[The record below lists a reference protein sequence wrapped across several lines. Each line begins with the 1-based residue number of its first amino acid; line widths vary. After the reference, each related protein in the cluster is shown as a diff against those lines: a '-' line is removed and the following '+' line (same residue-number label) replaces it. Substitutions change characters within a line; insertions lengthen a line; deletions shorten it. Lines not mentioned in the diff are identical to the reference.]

1 MTNPLIECIPN
12 FSEGRRPEVIEAIVS
27 EIKAVEGV
35 TLLDFSLDSDHNRSV
50 VTFVGSPKGVEMAAF
65 VAIKKAAEFI
75 DMDTQEG
82 EHPRIGATDVFP
94 FVPISDVSMTECV
107 EIAKRVSKRV
117 GEELDIPVYLYEK
130 AALIPERKNLA
141 NIRKGEY
148 EGLKV
153 EIENNPDRTPDFGPS
168 KMGSAGATVIGAR
181 SPLVAYNVYLNT
193 DDVEIAKKIGKA
205 VRHLS
210 GGLRFVKGLGML
222 VDGQAQVSM
231 NLTNFKRT
239 PVFRVVEMIRREA
252 TRYGVQIT
260 HSELIG
266 LIPQEAL
273 NDAATWYLQLDDF
286 DSNQIL
292 ETRMQNAQAEEGM
305 QSSTTNFLTSLASGD
320 PTPGGGSAAAYAG
333 VMAASLVA
341 MVARLSV
348 GKKKY
353 KEIEPQMLEIIG
365 KADRIQEDLTKAVK
379 IDSEAF
385 EDVMAAY
392 KLPKASE
399 EEINIRGI
407 AIEAAMLHA
416 AKVPLGV
423 AEMAVEAMELASI
436 VTEIGN
442 LNAISDGASGNA
454 VARASFTGA
463 VLNVKINLA
472 SLTDQDET
480 KKLIESISSLEKRA
494 DSAEAKV
501 NANIKNRADL

>member
-1 MTNPLIECIPN
+1 
-12 FSEGRRPEVIEAIVS
+12 
-27 EIKAVEGV
+27 
-35 TLLDFSLDSDHNRSV
+35 
-50 VTFVGSPKGVEMAAF
+50 
-65 VAIKKAAEFI
+65 
-75 DMDTQEG
+75 
-82 EHPRIGATDVFP
+82 
-94 FVPISDVSMTECV
+94 
-107 EIAKRVSKRV
+107 
-117 GEELDIPVYLYEK
+117 
-130 AALIPERKNLA
+130 
-141 NIRKGEY
+141 
-148 EGLKV
+148 
-153 EIENNPDRTPDFGPS
+153 
-168 KMGSAGATVIGAR
+168 
-181 SPLVAYNVYLNT
+181 
-193 DDVEIAKKIGKA
+193 
-205 VRHLS
+205 
-210 GGLRFVKGLGML
+210 
-222 VDGQAQVSM
+222 
-231 NLTNFKRT
+231 
-239 PVFRVVEMIRREA
+239 
-252 TRYGVQIT
+252 
-260 HSELIG
+260 
-266 LIPQEAL
+266 
-273 NDAATWYLQLDDF
+273 
-286 DSNQIL
+286 
-292 ETRMQNAQAEEGM
+292 
-305 QSSTTNFLTSLASGD
+305 
-320 PTPGGGSAAAYAG
+320 
-333 VMAASLVA
+333 MAASLVA

>member
-1 MTNPLIECIPN
+1 
-12 FSEGRRPEVIEAIVS
+12 
-27 EIKAVEGV
+27 
-35 TLLDFSLDSDHNRSV
+35 
-50 VTFVGSPKGVEMAAF
+50 
-65 VAIKKAAEFI
+65 
-75 DMDTQEG
+75 
-82 EHPRIGATDVFP
+82 
-94 FVPISDVSMTECV
+94 
-107 EIAKRVSKRV
+107 
-117 GEELDIPVYLYEK
+117 
-130 AALIPERKNLA
+130 
-141 NIRKGEY
+141 
-148 EGLKV
+148 
-153 EIENNPDRTPDFGPS
+153 
-168 KMGSAGATVIGAR
+168 
-181 SPLVAYNVYLNT
+181 
-193 DDVEIAKKIGKA
+193 
-205 VRHLS
+205 
-210 GGLRFVKGLGML
+210 
-222 VDGQAQVSM
+222 
-231 NLTNFKRT
+231 
-239 PVFRVVEMIRREA
+239 
-252 TRYGVQIT
+252 
-260 HSELIG
+260 
-266 LIPQEAL
+266 
-273 NDAATWYLQLDDF
+273 
-286 DSNQIL
+286 
-292 ETRMQNAQAEEGM
+292 MQNAQAEEGM

-333 VMAASLVA
+333 AMAASLVA